1 VPHAESVAE
10 RIVSELGIT
19 APRELVIEDIAWV
32 RGALVCY
39 ERLERAA
46 ARLVV
51 RGSKSV
57 ITVST
62 ELSSVGQRRFAVGHE
77 LGHLELHRTRNDVN
91 LCLSSD
97 LEEGLGEHSPTAEP
111 EQEASEFASALL
123 MPSALFR
130 PRCERQTP
138 SIALVS
144 QLATDFETSLTAT
157 AIRYMNVCAEECA
170 VVWSQSRRI
179 RWYRGTHDFGYHVK
193 VHDEL
198 DPYSIAVDFFD
209 GKTLPRRGTTVDASC
224 WLAPGRYRDD
234 AMIVE
239 DSIAIPSLDAV
250 LTLLWI
256 DKDIEREFVREES
269 FTPDGRWRRR

>member
-1 VPHAESVAE
+1 MPHAESVAN
-10 RIVSELGIT
+10 RIVAELGIT
-19 APRELVIEDIAWV
+19 SPQEVAIEDIAWM
-32 RGALVCY
+32 RGALVCH
-39 ERLERAA
+39 ERLDKAA

-62 ELSSVGQRRFAVGHE
+62 ALRSHGQRRFAVAHE
-77 LGHLELHRTRNDVN
+77 LGHLELHRDRNDVN

-97 LEEGLGEHSPTAEP
+97 LEEGLGGQRQTAEP
-111 EQEASEFASALL
+111 EKEASEFASALL
-123 MPSALFR
+123 MPSELFR
-130 PRCERQTP
+130 RRCERQTP

-144 QLATDFETSLTAT
+144 QLAADFETSLTAT
-157 AIRYMNVCAEECA
+157 AIRYMSFCSEECA

-193 VHDEL
+193 VHDDL
-198 DPYSIAVDFFD
+198 DPYSIAVDFFE
-209 GKTLPRRGTTVDASC
+209 GKSLPRRGTTVDASC

-250 LTLLWI
+250 LSLLWI

-269 FTPDGRWRRR
+269 FTPDGRWRRQ